1 MKFGRHYIVLLS
13 FSLVAMGCA
22 ALTVEPPGKN
32 GFDEPVLYF
41 QKQSHQFEQEG
52 EYDLARR
59 HLEIACSLAPDNRHL
74 AADLDRL
81 TSAIQQRAEQYHIQG
96 AVLYKTK
103 KNSAA
108 QTAWLKALRTAPSR
122 QDTRQRLTESQP
134 GYNLVHYPVKTGDT
148 PATIAAAVYND
159 PGKAFMVAYFG
170 GFNDKAPTTTAPLP
184 GAVITLPRIDDLL
197 TKWRT
202 DDQALTKRSTGRES
216 QFEKEL
222 AEAAAFLENGDY
234 EYILPLTR
242 QILAADP
249 GNPRALEME
258 NHVHYHRGIRL
269 AIQKKYPAALAELEN
284 TDRNFKDTAAQI
296 DRLKKEM
303 TALSAQHYRI
313 GVRYFLKEDLE
324 KAVSEWETAVELDP
338 ANTKAVRDMNNAR
351 QLIEK
356 LKTME

>member
-22 ALTVEPPGKN
+22 AFSVEPPGKN

-59 HLEIACSLAPDNRHL
+59 HLEIACSLDPDNRHL

-81 TSAIQQRAEQYHIQG
+81 TGVIQRRAEQYHLQG
-96 AVLYKTK
+96 AVLYKTQK
-103 KNSAA
+103 ISGA
-108 QTAWLKALRTAPSR
+108 QTAWLKTLRTAPSR
-122 QDTRQRLTESQP
+122 QDTRQRLTETQP
-134 GYNLVHYPVKTGDT
+134 GYNPIHYPVKTGDT

-159 PGKAFMVAYFG
+159 PDKAFMVAYFG
-170 GFNDKAPTTTAPLP
+170 GFNTTTTPLP
-184 GAVITLPRIDDLL
+184 GTVITLPQIDNLL
-197 TKWRT
+197 AKWRT
-202 DDQALTKRSTGRES
+202 DDQALTQRSTGRES

-242 QILAADP
+242 KILAADP
-249 GNPRALEME
+249 GNLRALEME

-269 AIQKKYPAALAELEN
+269 AIQKQYAAALAELEN

-296 DRLKKEM
+296 DRLKNEM
-303 TALSAQHYRI
+303 AALSAQHYRV
-313 GVRYFLKEDLE
+313 GVRYFLREDLE

-338 ANTKAVRDMNNAR
+338 NNTKAIRDMNNAR